1 VSKTNPFS
9 SRGNLLAL
17 AILAAIGS
25 AGCAREEAGDVPA
38 AAAGR
43 FQIETL
49 KADTVFPEIGQYKG
63 KPLATPVQVARFA
76 AR

>member
-1 VSKTNPFS
+1 VSKPNPFS
-9 SRGNLLAL
+9 SRAKLLAL

-38 AAAGR
+38 AAAGGV
-43 FQIETL
+43 QIATR
-49 KADTVFPEIGQYKG
+49 KADTVFPEIGQYRG
-63 KPLATPVQVARFA
+63 KPLATPVQIARFA